1 MICAVCRREARG
13 FAFDPKLGR
22 IKGKAASAC
31 SMRCLEIVFRGKG
44 MIDPT
49 PNEKA
54 AMESGGQLGGEYLD
68 SIGKTDLAALSA
80 NEWATFVEAVVTG
93 YCDHLR
99 EMAAR
104 DQAKLYAMRNPALP
118 A

>member
-13 FAFDPKLGR
+13 FGFDEALARVSGR
-22 IKGKAASAC
+22 PAVIC
-31 SMRCLEIVFRGKG
+31 SMHCLDIVFREKG

-49 PNEKA
+49 PNEQV
-54 AMESGGQLGGEYLD
+54 AMEAGGQLAGEYLD
-68 SIGKTDLAALSA
+68 SIGKTDLAALDA
-80 NEWATFVEAVVTG
+80 AEWATFVEAVVTG

-99 EMAAR
+99 DLAAR
-104 DQAKLYAMRNPALP
+104 DRQRLDDMSEPVLP